1 MVHVSQL
8 VRLKSVKL
16 GEKMTATEASKKA
29 GQLTRAEQ
37 KLYLGLDPLDA
48 VNLPLMFL
56 LLSPLGLGGT
66 LQVLLLLFGQRLQV
80 WHSLF
85 ARLWSLNES
94 YVTTR
99 SVEDV
104 VTVLG
109 VCPTSACGVFVSAN
123 IFFGLI
129 DRLAEK
135 RKVVLLRLRVVLT
148 RRMTRSSRAGT
159 RSRNERLNRNSRDG
173 RWIRQ
178 RRGLRCN

>member
-1 MVHVSQL
+1 LHVS
-8 VRLKSVKL
+8 KCED
-16 GEKMTATEASKKA
+16 GEKMTAIEASKEA

-48 VNLPLMFL
+48 VDLPLVFL

-66 LQVLLLLFGQRLQV
+66 LQVLLLLLGQRLQV
-80 WHSLF
+80 WHSLL
-85 ARLWSLNES
+85 AGLWSLNES
-94 YVTTR
+94 DLTTR

-109 VCPTSACGVFVSAN
+109 VCPTSACGVFVSAH

-129 DRLAEK
+129 DLLAEK
-135 RKVVLLRLRVVLT
+135 RKVVLLRLGVVLT
-148 RRMTRSSRAGT
+148 RRGRRRRKSSRAGI